1 MKFCLAYSLRKPMAK
16 IHVMRRMLNKLIRN
30 ILKRF
35 VKSSAMI
42 FKSVYEVSY
51 ILSYNVKANSKLI
64 GEDASKFITNKYQ
77 NCLKPRRI

>member
-1 MKFCLAYSLRKPMAK
+1 MAK

-35 VKSSAMI
+35 VKPSAMI
-42 FKSVYEVSY
+42 SKSVDEVSY
-51 ILSYNVKANSKLI
+51 IPSYNVKANSKLI
-64 GEDASKFITNKYQ
+64 GEDGSKFIAYKDQ